1 MFYETSF
8 LLLAI
13 LVTAVIT
20 RYLTANEYEKG
31 IFGMNRHGDRVLNG
45 KLYIAKLIIIFLFL
59 MVFALGSILSS
70 VI

>member
-20 RYLTANEYEKG
+20 RHLTANEFKQG
-31 IFGMNRHGDRVLNG
+31 MFGLNRFNDKALKR
-45 KLYIAKLIIIFLFL
+45 KLYVSKLAIIFLFF
-59 MVFALGSILSS
+59 MVLALWARLP
-70 VI
+70 VDA